1 MTQIRKVQEFVKKFV
16 KEYGKLDVLI
26 NNAGEKC
33 ETFQKTKA
41 DNLER
46 NFATNVMGPYVLTTG
61 LIPILKKSPNNPRV
75 VNYLLRLKFIFCVM
89 CIFILFLKAF

>member
-1 MTQIRKVQEFVKKFV
+1 MTQIKNVQEFVKTFIEKH
-16 KEYGKLDVLI
+16 ENLDVLI
-26 NNAGEKC
+26 NNAGEMC
-33 ETFQKTKA
+33 ATLQKTET

-75 VNYLLRLKFIFCVM
+75 VNF
-89 CIFILFLKAF
+89 